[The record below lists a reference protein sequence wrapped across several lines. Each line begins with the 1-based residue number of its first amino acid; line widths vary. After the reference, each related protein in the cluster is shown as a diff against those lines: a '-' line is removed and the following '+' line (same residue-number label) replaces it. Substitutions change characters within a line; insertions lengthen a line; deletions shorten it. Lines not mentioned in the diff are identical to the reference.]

1 MSILNP
7 ESPKAETIT
16 KSAADASVSNPPN
29 ESNILQQKVET
40 NSQKPSESKEPETN
54 EDPNWRA
61 FREARKKDRAD
72 KEAAERR
79 ANEKEAEA
87 TALKAAM
94 EAAFS
99 KSAPTPQAYQQY
111 YGMNEHPDE
120 TEEQRIEKKVEAIL
134 AQKEAQYAKQQQ
146 ERERQEYPSRLN
158 RDFPDFNKVCS
169 QEALDYLDYH
179 YPEVSR
185 PLQRL
190 NEGYD
195 KWHDIYHAVK
205 KLIPNQAN
213 ARQDSVRAEMN
224 SNKPR
229 SISSSAPSPTGES
242 PREGWQAT
250 EQRRAE
256 NWARM
261 QRLRKGV

>member
-1 MSILNP
+1 MGILNP
-7 ESPKAETIT
+7 ESPQPEIIAKQQIET
-16 KSAADASVSNPPN
+16 SVSNSPN
-29 ESNILQQKVET
+29 ESNISHQKVET
-40 NSQKPSESKEPETN
+40 NAQKPPENKEPESN

-61 FREARKKDRAD
+61 FREARKKDRVD

-87 TALKAAM
+87 SALKAAM

-99 KSAPTPQAYQQY
+99 KQAPTPQQQY
-111 YGMNEHPDE
+111 YGINDSSEE

-134 AQKEAQYAKQQQ
+134 AQKEQQFARQQQ
-146 ERERQEYPSRLN
+146 EREQREYPTRLN
-158 RDFPDFNKVCS
+158 KDFPDFNKVCS

-205 KLIPNQAN
+205 RLIPNQAN
-213 ARQDSVRAEMN
+213 ARQDSIRAEVN
-224 SNKPR
+224 SNKPH
-229 SISSSAPSPTGES
+229 SISSPGTSPTGES
-242 PREGWQAT
+242 PREGWQET
-250 EQRRAE
+250 ERRRAE

-261 QRLRKGV
+261 QQVRKGV

>member
-7 ESPKAETIT
+7 ASPQVETNAKPQIES
-16 KSAADASVSNPPN
+16 SVANPAN
-29 ESNILQQKVET
+29 ESNNLQQKVENNQPKT
-40 NSQKPSESKEPETN
+40 PEIKETESN

-72 KEAAERR
+72 KESAERR
-79 ANEKEAEA
+79 LAEKEAEA

-99 KSAPTPQAYQQY
+99 KSAPNPQAYQQY
-111 YGMNEHPDE
+111 YGMNEAPDE

-146 ERERQEYPSRLN
+146 ERERIEYPSRLN

-205 KLIPNQAN
+205 KLIPNQVN
-213 ARQDSVRAEMN
+213 ARQDSIRAEMN

-229 SISSSAPSPTGES
+229 SISSPSPSPTGES
-242 PREGWQAT
+242 PREGWQDT
-250 EQRRAE
+250 ERRRAE

-261 QRLRKGV
+261 QKIRKGV